1 MPAKFKP
8 TEKTLDRRTKQY
20 TTTHFYLKQ
29 TPVAELLKSINGE
42 YTKPKQKQ
50 TDVLLSSSF
59 FTPKTYALWLRLTLQ
74 NPAGKK
80 FKGDFRSYS
89 KMVILEFFKF
99 T

>member
-29 TPVAELLKSINGE
+29 TPVEELLKAVNGE

-50 TDVLLSSSF
+50 KCLNEITRRGL
-59 FTPKTYALWLRLTLQ
+59 K
-74 NPAGKK
+74 
-80 FKGDFRSYS
+80 
-89 KMVILEFFKF
+89 VIWK
-99 T
+99 

>member
-20 TTTHFYLKQ
+20 TTEHFYLKQ

-50 TDVLLSSSF
+50 KCRNELSRRGIKLVYQMEDGTQVPRTTQGLLD
-59 FTPKTYALWLRLTLQ
+59 YARSLQ
-74 NPAGKK
+74 HGS
-80 FKGDFRSYS
+80 R
-89 KMVILEFFKF
+89 
-99 T
+99 

>member
-29 TPVAELLKSINGE
+29 TPVEELLKAVNGE

-50 TDVLLSSSF
+50 KCLNEITRRGLKVVW
-59 FTPKTYALWLRLTLQ
+59 K
-74 NPAGKK
+74 
-80 FKGDFRSYS
+80 
-89 KMVILEFFKF
+89 
-99 T
+99 